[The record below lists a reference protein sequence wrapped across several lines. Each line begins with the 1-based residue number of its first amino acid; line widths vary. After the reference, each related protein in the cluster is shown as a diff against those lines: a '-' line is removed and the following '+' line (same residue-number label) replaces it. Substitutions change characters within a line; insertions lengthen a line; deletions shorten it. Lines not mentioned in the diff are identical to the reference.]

1 MVTSL
6 QEYCYFYITKN
17 KYVSLFS
24 LESQFYLL
32 ILHLKCVEKQLS
44 ETVIYKIFAKLSL
57 NTRTFLSCV
66 YKECRKPS
74 VNCKNIENLPF

>member
-1 MVTSL
+1 MVISL
-6 QEYCYFYITKN
+6 QEYCYFYMTKN

-32 ILHLKCVEKQLS
+32 ILHLKCVEKTVLS

-57 NTRTFLSCV
+57 NTRPCIKVFFHVCT
-66 YKECRKPS
+66 
-74 VNCKNIENLPF
+74 KNAENHQ